1 VVSSAQLR
9 GVGLGA
15 AAVHGRVQ
23 SGRLLHVRRNV
34 YAVGWGPST
43 PEARWMSAVLACGP
57 GAMLSHLSAAHLWEL
72 LEDRGGPVHL
82 TVPGRRGRKLGGLC
96 VHRAGSLRPEDSTSF
111 RGIPCT
117 SPARTI
123 LDLAAVVGAGWLR
136 RAIGEAEVLGIVDLG
151 DLRRQIAVNR
161 GRRGVAR
168 LGSIL
173 SEIDP
178 QTSRTRSELE
188 RRFLGICARAGLPK
202 PRVNGHL
209 RIDGIRFE
217 GDFIWD
223 DPKVLVEADGRRF
236 HSTRTAFERDRRRD
250 QRLIRSG
257 WQVVRFTW
265 RQVVDEPS
273 YVSATV
279 TAILSHGQGFMGPQ
293 IK

>member
-1 VVSSAQLR
+1 
-9 GVGLGA
+9 
-15 AAVHGRVQ
+15 
-23 SGRLLHVRRNV
+23 
-34 YAVGWGPST
+34 
-43 PEARWMSAVLACGP
+43 
-57 GAMLSHLSAAHLWEL
+57 
-72 LEDRGGPVHL
+72 
-82 TVPGRRGRKLGGLC
+82 
-96 VHRAGSLRPEDSTSF
+96 LRPEDSSSL

-117 SPARTI
+117 GPARTI

-151 DLRRQIAVNR
+151 DLRRQIALNR

-168 LGSIL
+168 L
-173 SEIDP
+173 
-178 QTSRTRSELE
+178 RS
-188 RRFLGICARAGLPK
+188 
-202 PRVNGHL
+202 
-209 RIDGIRFE
+209 
-217 GDFIWD
+217 WD

-279 TAILSHGQGFMGPQ
+279 KAILSRGQGSMGPQ